1 MHFAQLRYCGV
12 CESQVL
18 LILKLISLRWP
29 CLSVTL
35 LIGTSNQ
42 INENSSL
49 HMCIYVNIY
58 STNALNTL
66 QWNPNFK
73 IIGLSVE
80 CLGLKRSQ
88 NLVFFLASPSSPEP
102 GSQFYLFF
110 FPLFCMSCGM
120 ATQRFYSTQKSSI
133 SGPTHSII
141 LLFVPL
147 HVYICAILL
156 RKIRVSNII
165 YRFALKVWQEFE

>member
-88 NLVFFLASPSSPEP
+88 NLVFFSS
-102 GSQFYLFF
+102 FAF
-110 FPLFCMSCGM
+110 FPRTRQPVLFIFFSFVLHELWNGY
-120 ATQRFYSTQKSSI
+120 ATFLFYTKKFNI
-133 SGPTHSII
+133 GPHSLYNITICTPPCIYMCDII
-141 LLFVPL
+141 
-147 HVYICAILL
+147 
-156 RKIRVSNII
+156 KKN
-165 YRFALKVWQEFE
+165 